1 MELLPT
7 YKYLQ
12 VPFSE
17 STVWF
22 SFNGWDVG
30 ILDILDRH
38 HNYLRVDQTSEEEAL
53 LTCSDERFERRT
65 KQDN

>member
-1 MELLPT
+1 MKLLPT

-22 SFNGWDVG
+22 SFNNSDVG
-30 ILDILDRH
+30 IVDISDPV
-38 HNYLRVDQTSEEEAL
+38 HNAVEIDHVWN
-53 LTCSDERFERRT
+53 DVNNFPDDFVRRN